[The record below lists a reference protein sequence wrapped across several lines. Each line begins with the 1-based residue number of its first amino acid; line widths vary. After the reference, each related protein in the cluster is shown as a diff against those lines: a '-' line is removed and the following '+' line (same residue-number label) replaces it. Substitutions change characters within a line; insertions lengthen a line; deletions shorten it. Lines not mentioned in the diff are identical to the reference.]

1 MRYFKTGVWIFIIF
15 LIQTVI
21 LARVHVF
28 SAMPSVVLPFV
39 VCVMLLD
46 DDYKSAWVMSLIC
59 AFGAG
64 ALCGR
69 EFIVQVLFTFYT
81 SLIVFALR
89 KKPLY
94 IGGFIKG
101 IGWTFILSG
110 IMEIIFLVLRSH
122 TLTTDMLLYAAL
134 PTAIINAIFVF
145 AIYPVLKW
153 TMYKDEKKKL
163 LIGDII

>member
-1 MRYFKTGVWIFIIF
+1 M
-15 LIQTVI
+15 
-21 LARVHVF
+21 
-28 SAMPSVVLPFV
+28 
-39 VCVMLLD
+39 
-46 DDYKSAWVMSLIC
+46 
-59 AFGAG
+59 
-64 ALCGR
+64 
-69 EFIVQVLFTFYT
+69 LFTFYT

-94 IGGFIKG
+94 IGGFIKS

-145 AIYPVLKW
+145 AIYPVL
-153 TMYKDEKKKL
+153 
-163 LIGDII
+163 